1 MWNCKTTLNSHQ
13 LASILQV
20 CHECSSPRKK
30 YKIPLSKK
38 PLKSLSLPNL
48 QAGFWSSSEKLN
60 FITIDK
66 RSGQLWGKYIQSGV
80 NDINQFTIVA

>member
-1 MWNCKTTLNSHQ
+1 
-13 LASILQV
+13 
-20 CHECSSPRKK
+20 
-30 YKIPLSKK
+30 
-38 PLKSLSLPNL
+38 LKSLSLPNL